1 MIKGAGAVLRTL
13 PTTSFTAG
21 AYSPAPM
28 RAHFVNE
35 NLGGH
40 ATMRHHLRRALAAH
54 PDIDPSFFDVP
65 APRLLHRLLR
75 AEVPGLARLDVDLA
89 PLRDQLA
96 RAVVVARHLR
106 RLAGDI
112 EVLHVYTHNAALLST
127 RTMHRVPTV
136 VSLDTT
142 NRDNAYRIPNRY
154 PTRFTPAT
162 LRPVA
167 ALEGRVYRSARAI
180 VTHSRWAADS
190 VLTYG
195 IDPAMIEVIP
205 FGIRVGP
212 LPEQRRDGGT
222 PRIVFIGTTMARK
235 GGWRLLELWRRHLAD
250 RSRLVLVT
258 LEPVPPEPGLVVRND
273 IRPGDGQLDELLG
286 SVDIFAMPG
295 EMDAFG
301 YALLEAMAAGLPV
314 VAPRQ
319 AAVPEIVDDGGSGL
333 LIPTGDDSALCDALS
348 TLVGDATAR
357 HEMGRAG
364 RQRVQDRFDAVRTT
378 AALVEV
384 LRSVA

>member
-1 MIKGAGAVLRTL
+1 MPARLRGTL
-13 PTTSFTAG
+13 PTTLPAWPG
-21 AYSPAPM
+21 AYSPTVPM

-40 ATMRHHLRRALAAH
+40 ATMHRHLRQALGAH
-54 PDIDPSFFDVP
+54 PDVDPSFFDVP

-75 AEVPGLARLDVDLA
+75 AEVPGLARLDLDLA

-106 RLAGDI
+106 GLGGDVD
-112 EVLHVYTHNAALLST
+112 VLHIYTHNAALLST
-127 RTMHRVPTV
+127 ASLRRVPSV
-136 VSLDTT
+136 VSLDAT
-142 NRDNAYRIPNRY
+142 NRENAYRLPNRD
-154 PTRFTPAT
+154 PTRFTRAS
-162 LRPVA
+162 LRPAA
-167 ALEGRVYRSARAI
+167 ALERRVYRSARAI
-180 VTHSRWAADS
+180 VTHSNWAADS

-195 IDPAMIEVIP
+195 IDPSAIEVIP
-205 FGIRVGP
+205 FGIPVGP

-222 PRIVFIGTTMARK
+222 PRILFVGATMARK

-273 IRPGDGQLDELLG
+273 VRPGDGQLDELLG
-286 SVDIFAMPG
+286 TVDIFAMPG
-295 EMDAFG
+295 EIDAFG
-301 YALLEAMAAGLPV
+301 YALLEAMVAGLPV

-319 AAVPEIVDDGGSGL
+319 AAVPEIVEDGESGL
-333 LIPTGDDSALCDALS
+333 LVPTGDDRAFCAALS
-348 TLVGDATAR
+348 TLVTDAAVR
-357 HEMGRAG
+357 RDMGRAG
-364 RQRVQDRFDAVRTT
+364 RQRVQDRFDAARTT

-384 LRSVA
+384 LRSVT